1 MHRRTAGGRGAAHM
15 TPDLSYEREGG
26 KGGGK
31 EGGREG
37 AGESMNIPI
46 AIVFINTR

>member
-1 MHRRTAGGRGAAHM
+1 M